1 MDKELGE
8 KIRANRAKLG
18 KTVKDSSLKIYINN
32 LTSVNKLM
40 NNGEVED
47 GYDWLKDMNKVIK
60 KLEEKQLNFTTVR
73 NYLNAI
79 ILYLFVITDSFDDE
93 KKGSLDSLIKE
104 YEAERDKLNLQYEEL
119 NASGSWTSNQE
130 QNMLTK
136 EDLNNVITQIANEIK
151 SQKLK
156 QTLVTNVK
164 QKGLLQTY
172 LLLTIHSSLPIRNEL
187 GNCLVMK
194 KREYNKVTETDKN
207 SKNFLVIE
215 KSKMY
220 FSFNNYKTSKT
231 YQERYIDIPPHLKK
245 IIRFYLRF
253 FPGEQYLLCKWDGS
267 PIGSNNVSQLLTKQF
282 KKRIGKSVSTTLLRK
297 LYLSDKYLPVKEQL
311 QTDNHNMGHS
321 AGTALKYYVKKNP
334 AEVAQEEGKKNDEV
348 VNHQ

>member
-1 MDKELGE
+1 MDTNLAD
-8 KIRANRAKLG
+8 KIRANRAKMG

-32 LTSVNKLM
+32 LKSVNKLM
-40 NNGEVED
+40 NNGELKD
-47 GYDWLKDMNKVIK
+47 GYDWLDPMKNVIK
-60 KLEEKQLNFTTVR
+60 KLEEKELNFTTIR

-79 ILYLFVITDSFDDE
+79 ILYLFVITDSFDE
-93 KKGSLDSLIKE
+93 EEKGSLDSLIKE
-104 YEAERDKLNLQYEEL
+104 YETERDKLNLKYEEM

-130 QNMLTK
+130 QNMITK
-136 EDLNNVITQIANEIK
+136 QDLNNVITQIANEIK

-172 LLLTIHSSLPIRNEL
+172 LLLIIHSSLAIRNEL

-194 KREYNKVTETDKN
+194 KRDYNKVTETDK
-207 SKNFLVIE
+207 STKNFLVIE

-220 FSFNNYKTSKT
+220 FSFNDYKTNKT
-231 YQERYIDIPPHLKK
+231 YQERYINIDPHLKK
-245 IIRFYLRF
+245 TIRFYLRF
-253 FPGEQYLLCKWDGS
+253 FPGEKYLLCKWDGS

-297 LYLSDKYLPVKEQL
+297 LYLSDKYLPIKEQL

-321 AGTALKYYVKKNP
+321 AGSALKYYVKKNP
-334 AEVAQEEGKKNDEV
+334 AEVQAEEDKKNGEAV
-348 VNHQ
+348 IHQ